1 MSVGFVEH
9 TLLIQTSDGTSKAL
23 GLFPRSVAEFY
34 HECMSAQR
42 ARPGGHD
49 QPATGTGV
57 QLLLAYAVVAGAF
70 FFHD

>member
-1 MSVGFVEH
+1 VSVDFVEH
-9 TLLIQTSDGTSKAL
+9 TLLIQTSEGTSKAL
-23 GLFPRSVAEFY
+23 GLFPPS
-34 HECMSAQR
+34 QR

-49 QPATGTGV
+49 QPATGTAV